1 MEVNLDR
8 TTFDKIEIGSHFYTV
23 TGDQLNHFVKLP
35 FEKAMNID
43 DDSINH
49 FQRWSGVLT
58 LPQDF

>member
-1 MEVNLDR
+1 MEVELFR
-8 TTFDKIEIGSHFYTV
+8 TTFDKIEVDTYFYITRDNKLV
-23 TGDQLNHFVKLP
+23 RFKKLP

-49 FQRWSGVLT
+49 FQRWIGVLT